1 MEGPTLGINGLGRIG
16 KLAVWHEVASRRFAR
31 LVVNTGREVG
41 RSLDDL
47 VHYLSSD
54 STYGRM
60 GRFLKGFAGADPPI
74 RVIDRERRL
83 VEVDG
88 IEVELLAEARNPK
101 DIGWGGRG
109 VRLVVDTT
117 GAFLDPTLPA
127 GHPGGSLQGH
137 LEAGA
142 QVVVASAAFKVKNG
156 RRLGDDS
163 VMLIYGINH
172 ERFDAAQHCMVSAAS
187 CTTTALAHML
197 LPLLNHELT
206 HVMLT
211 ASMST
216 VHAAT
221 NSQSVLDAVPK
232 SGAKDLRKTRS
243 ALNNI
248 ILTSTNA
255 ARALESV
262 IPEIAT
268 IGFLADSVR
277 VPISTSSLIIL
288 NCTFQSKLDEN
299 GRSLIHR
306 DAVNGIYRDYA
317 EAPRSGVIFTEKQN
331 LDGHDRGARRGGDRG
346 RGDPRPHRLHAGRP
360 GRDRGPA
367 GAAARAPGG
376 GDPRHPSQGLRLVR
390 QRARLLHRSHER
402 ARAPRRGPDRLA
414 CPSDRVNTAGADMQ
428 AVGGLQ
434 PRRDDTGAQVSAEPS
449 GGRADASMSTGTV
462 LPFRCTSLWGN
473 GIVMPSASKRRLTS
487 RVRSQYTV
495 Q

>member
-16 KLAVWHEVASRRFAR
+16 KLAVWHEVAARRFGR

-41 RSLDDL
+41 RGLDDL
-47 VHYLSSD
+47 VHYLCHD
-54 STYGRM
+54 STYGRL
-60 GRFLKGFAGADPPI
+60 GRFLKGFAGTEPPI
-74 RVIDRERRL
+74 RVLDAEHRLIEIDG
-83 VEVDG
+83 VA
-88 IEVELLAEARNPK
+88 VELLAEARNPK
-101 DIGWGGRG
+101 EIGWAGRG

-142 QVVVASAAFKVKNG
+142 QVVVASAAFKLKDG
-156 RRLGDDS
+156 RRPGDDS

-172 ERFDAAQHCMVSAAS
+172 ERFDPGQHCLVSAAS

-216 VHAAT
+216 VHSAT
-221 NSQSVLDAVPK
+221 NSQSVLDGVPK
-232 SGAKDLRKTRS
+232 AGAKDLRKTRS

-277 VPISTSSLIIL
+277 VPIQTASLIIL
-288 NCTFQSKLDEN
+288 NCTFQSKLDGN

-306 DAVNGIYRDYA
+306 EAVNTIYREYA
-317 EAPRSGVIFTEKQN
+317 QAPRAGVVFTAEQN
-331 LDGHDRGARRGGDRG
+331 VSTDMIAERAAVVIEGAETHARTGFTRVDLGELTNLPELPPERRVVEIPVTHLKVFGWYDNEHG
-346 RGDPRPHRLHAGRP
+346 
-360 GRDRGPA
+360 
-367 GAAARAPGG
+367 
-376 GDPRHPSQGLRLVR
+376 SYT
-390 QRARLLHRSHER
+390 ARLSELVHHI
-402 ARAPRRGPDRLA
+402 ADRML
-414 CPSDRVNTAGADMQ
+414 
-428 AVGGLQ
+428 
-434 PRRDDTGAQVSAEPS
+434 
-449 GGRADASMSTGTV
+449 
-462 LPFRCTSLWGN
+462 
-473 GIVMPSASKRRLTS
+473 
-487 RVRSQYTV
+487 
-495 Q
+495 